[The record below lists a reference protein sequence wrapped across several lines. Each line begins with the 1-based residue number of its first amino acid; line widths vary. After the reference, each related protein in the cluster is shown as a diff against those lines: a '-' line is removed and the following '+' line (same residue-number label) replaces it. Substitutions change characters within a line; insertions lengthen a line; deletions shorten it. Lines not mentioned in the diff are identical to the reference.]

1 LGNKPNTEGHH
12 QTPGE
17 NKGSGCWAKMGQE
30 YIFNHLAAPEKD
42 PTWIGAV
49 VRGSHL

>member
-1 LGNKPNTEGHH
+1 LGNKPNTKGHH

-17 NKGSGCWAKMGQE
+17 NKSIGRWAKMGQE

-49 VRGSHL
+49 VCWANL